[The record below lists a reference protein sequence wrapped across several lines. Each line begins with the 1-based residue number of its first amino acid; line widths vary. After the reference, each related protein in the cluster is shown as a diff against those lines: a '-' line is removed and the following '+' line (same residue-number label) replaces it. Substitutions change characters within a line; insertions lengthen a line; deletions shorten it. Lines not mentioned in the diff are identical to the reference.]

1 MLKAGALF
9 VTYLPT
15 SEQVRHI
22 SDVASEFDS
31 VVAVDN
37 SPPDSAVDPGSFGP
51 GIKVVLNANQGGI
64 AGAFNRAIEVL
75 LDEGVEHVYFF
86 DQDSL
91 IPHAYRKGME
101 EALKSA
107 PPACL
112 IGPRI
117 YDVNLRAF
125 SPRYNVSRWHYR
137 ADDVSQ
143 EDNAVLP
150 CTLLISSGSV
160 ATRQALEKCGPFRED
175 YFIDDVDTEYCLR
188 AGTLAVGVYLNTG
201 LVLSHAIG
209 DREEH
214 RFLGMRVRPSHHS
227 ALRRYY
233 RSRNGIHLSS
243 RQLVRSPAFFVHN
256 QKRLAHETIGVILY
270 EQRKLKKL
278 VGILIG
284 IFDGLVGRLGD
295 LSRSSPRL
303 YRWLTTK

>member
-15 SEQVRHI
+15 PEQVRHI
-22 SDVASEFDS
+22 SEMASEFDL

-37 SPPDSAVDPGSFGP
+37 SPCDSAADPDSFGC
-51 GIKVVLNANQGGI
+51 GIKVILNANQGGI

-75 LDEGVEHVYFF
+75 LAEEVEHVYFF
-86 DQDSL
+86 DQDSM
-91 IPHAYRKGME
+91 IPTGYRKGME
-101 EALKSA
+101 EALESA

-125 SPRYNVSRWHYR
+125 SPRYNVSRWRFR

-143 EDNAVLP
+143 ERSAVLQ
-150 CTLLISSGSV
+150 CTFLISSGSV
-160 ATRQALEKCGPFRED
+160 ATREALKICGPFRED

-188 AGTLAVGVYLNTG
+188 AGTLDVGVFLNTG
-201 LVLSHAIG
+201 LVLNHAIG

-214 RFLGMRVRPSHHS
+214 RFLGLRVRPSHHS

-233 RSRNGIHLSS
+233 RSRNGMHLSS
-243 RQLVRSPAFFVHN
+243 RQLVRSPAFFLHN
-256 QKRLAHETIGVILY
+256 QKRLVHETIGVMLY
-270 EQRKLKKL
+270 EQRKIKKL
-278 VGILIG
+278 VGISIG
-284 IFDGLVGRLGD
+284 IFDGLLGHLGD

-303 YRWLTTK
+303 YRWLTAK